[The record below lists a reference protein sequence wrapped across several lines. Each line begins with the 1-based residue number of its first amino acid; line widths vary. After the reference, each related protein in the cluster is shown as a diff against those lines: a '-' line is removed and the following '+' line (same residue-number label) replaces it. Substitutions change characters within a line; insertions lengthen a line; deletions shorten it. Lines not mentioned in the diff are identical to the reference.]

1 MVLPLD
7 QPVTLRADGTPQLF
21 PARVGVKGVVT
32 NARIRVLQH
41 RHEADAVNRLRATRR
56 GQAGQLGQRWVKV
69 DRLGE
74 LPGRTARLG
83 QARRDDDDRD
93 AIGLLEVGVLGPDA
107 QVAQVPAVVAPQND
121 DRVVGQAEFAK
132 RLGHFANLRI
142 HIAGAR
148 IVAVDELAGEFFI
161 NLAIGR
167 DRLECRDLA
176 AALEGD
182 FRRIF
187 RERLVDRHRQL
198 GRVVHVPIF
207 LWR

>member
-1 MVLPLD
+1 MPTVI
-7 QPVTLRADGTPQLF
+7 TPQDND
-21 PARVGVKGVVT
+21 G
-32 NARIRVLQH
+32 I
-41 RHEADAVNRLRATRR
+41 
-56 GQAGQLGQRWVKV
+56 
-69 DRLGE
+69 
-74 LPGRTARLG
+74 LG
-83 QARRDDDDRD
+83 QAQF
-93 AIGLLEVGVLGPDA
+93 LECPC
-107 QVAQVPAVVAPQND
+107 
-121 DRVVGQAEFAK
+121 
-132 RLGHFANLRI
+132 HFANLRI

-187 RERLVDRHRQL
+187 RERLVNRHRQL